1 MAEDVTKKK
10 CEPCE
15 GGVDPMTEDEEDAY
29 LRQVPKWKI
38 DRETVHRIKRMFEFK
53 DFREAMQFV
62 NGVADIAEDEGH
74 HPNLYINYNKVLV
87 ELYTHAI
94 GGLSINDYIVAAR
107 INKI

>member
-1 MAEDVTKKK
+1 MVEDVTKKT

-15 GGVDPMTEDEEDAY
+15 GGVDPMTENEEDAY
-29 LRQVPKWKI
+29 LRQVPKWKV
-38 DRETVHRIKRMFEFK
+38 DRENVHRIKRMFEFK
-53 DFREAMQFV
+53 DFKEAMQFV
-62 NGVADIAEDEGH
+62 NKAADIAEEEGH

-107 INKI
+107 IDRI